1 MNRASLHA
9 HLSHL
14 DPDEVSDA
22 LTRLPDRYFE
32 SFAHDDMVRHM
43 TALAGISTDCPLQV
57 WVESVGDGGVHVT
70 VVALDYPFL
79 LAATTGMLAAH
90 GVDII
95 KGDIFT
101 YSPQAKPPGRWTRD
115 DLMRQWRR
123 KKIVDY
129 FYGRRLDNQDWVSW
143 KERLEQDLLSMG
155 HQLEHQPTVAIDGVW
170 RRVSQHLSEHAG
182 AQRSPLSPSQVT
194 FNNTL
199 PQATQLTLM
208 TQDTPFFLF
217 SFCTALA
224 HHGLSV
230 QQLSINTHDH
240 VIEDVFLL
248 TDRHGHKIEDPM
260 ALDTLRLSVVFCK
273 QFTYY
278 LNQAPNPYDAI
289 TRYEQLIHTIL
300 ASRPS
305 DERLAFLTN
314 PLALADL
321 ARVLGAS
328 EYLWEDFIRTHYE
341 SLEPILGDVPQHP
354 EPVAIRL
361 SRAMAGLTSYDDK
374 KTALN
379 QFKDQAIFDIDL
391 RHLCQ
396 RMSLTEMSEQLTE
409 LVEAVIRVACEV
421 VMAELI
427 QQYGEPK
434 TIGNLPVQWG
444 VFGLGKLGGVALGYA
459 SDIELLVVFSDAGQT
474 DGDHSVS
481 NQVFFGEMVKELN
494 RLIVAKRSGIF
505 AIDLRLRP
513 YGKDGPLASSVDQFC
528 RYFGRDGDAQLY
540 ERLALV
546 RLRWVAGD
554 VAFGHRMEWLRDE
567 WVYHQSISDFSS
579 LWELRKRQH
588 DQKVWAQ
595 PNAKFSPGALVDL
608 EYTVQALQV
617 KHGATNPD
625 LKTPRIREA
634 LRALQGAG
642 LIETT
647 LLKQLIDGYIFLR
660 QLINGLRV
668 LRGSAED
675 LNLPHPDELEFDHLA
690 RRMGYSS
697 QAGIGPAD
705 QLIME
710 FETVTA
716 TVRGFLARYFSRE
729 SLPSATVANVADW
742 VLNPHV
748 PSDMVTRIFSGFQ
761 HPEKAARNIR
771 LLAQMGDDTVFAR
784 LAVLAVQWLKSKPN
798 PDRALNHWE
807 RFVRAIPSPQA
818 HFDVLLAQP
827 ARLDILLDLFSTSDY
842 LSDLLIRHP
851 DDFYDCTQ
859 TDSLHAMPRRGG
871 LKAEWVVSD
880 STDAFRAALRRFKHR
895 HVLRIAIQDMT
906 LRRELP
912 VIYRHLSLLA
922 ETCVMA
928 AIDRG
933 IQRLGAQAIAPC
945 FCVLAMGKL
954 GGSELNYSSDIDLIP
969 VLDTAH
975 LTGPVAEALGWATA
989 LVQSLRDDL
998 AQVTGDGHCY
1008 RVDFNLRPFGRS
1020 GNLVVTADALVRYFQ
1035 ETAAPWEMQALLKM
1049 RPVGGDWGTGFEV
1062 MNRLRPCVNRFDH
1075 GVYRQSVREM
1085 RERAIQQSE
1094 SMGGHDRVKGD
1105 GMDIKNGRGGIRDI
1119 EFLVQVMQMAHAPAQ
1134 WIRSTLPA
1142 ISYLKKK
1149 GVLAA
1154 GTANGLMTSYTI
1166 FRRLEHALQILDN
1179 QQTHRLPIDP
1189 VECHILVRQ
1198 VWGVETDT
1206 PDLATRLSGHL
1217 ARCHEA
1223 FVAGTSGGDVLP

>member
-1 MNRASLHA
+1 MNRDFLHP
-9 HLSHL
+9 HLLHL

-32 SFAHDDMVRHM
+32 SFSTDDMVKHM
-43 TALAGISTDCPLQV
+43 TALAALSTDSPLTV
-57 WVESVGDGGVHVT
+57 WVESVGDGNVQVT
-70 VVALDYPFL
+70 VVAMDYPFL
-79 LAATTGMLAAH
+79 LAATTGILAAH

-101 YSPQAKPPGRWTRD
+101 YAPQAKPNGRWNRD
-115 DLMRQWRR
+115 VMWRQWRR

-129 FYGRRLDNQDWVSW
+129 FEGRRLDDRDWVSW
-143 KERLEQDLLSMG
+143 KESLERALMGMGALLESN
-155 HQLEHQPTVAIDGVW
+155 PSVAIDTLW
-170 RRVSQHLSEHAG
+170 RRVSEHLSDHAG
-182 AQRSPLSPSQVT
+182 SQVAPLSPAQVR
-194 FNNTL
+194 FDNTL
-199 PQATQLTLM
+199 PHATQLTLT

-240 VIEDVFLL
+240 VIEDVFHL
-248 TDRHGHKIEDPM
+248 TDRQGHKIEDPV

-289 TRYEQLIHTIL
+289 TRYEQLIQSIL
-300 ASRPS
+300 VSQPS
-305 DERLAFLTN
+305 AQRLAFLTN

-341 SLEPILGDVPQHP
+341 SLEPILGDVPPHT

-361 SRAMAGLTSYDDK
+361 ARALSGVITDEAK
-374 KTALN
+374 QKVVN
-379 QFKDQAIFDIDL
+379 QFKDQAIFEMDL

-396 RMSLTEMSEQLTE
+396 RISLTEMSEQLTE
-409 LVEAVIRVACEV
+409 LVEAVIQVACEV
-421 VMAELI
+421 VMASLVRL
-427 QQYGEPK
+427 YGEPK
-434 TIGNLPVQWG
+434 TIGNLSVQWG

-459 SDIELLVVFSDAGQT
+459 SDIELLMVFSDAGYT
-474 DGDHSVS
+474 DGAHSIS
-481 NQVFFGEMVKELN
+481 NQVFFGELVKELN
-494 RLIVAKRSGIF
+494 RFIVAKRSGIF

-513 YGKDGPLASSVDQFC
+513 YGKDGPLASSVEQFC

-546 RLRWVAGD
+546 RLRGVAGD
-554 VAFGHRMEWLRDE
+554 DGFCRRIECLRDE

-579 LWELRKRQH
+579 LWDLRKRQH
-588 DQKVWAQ
+588 DQKVWVQ

-617 KHGATNPD
+617 QYGSTVPE

-634 LRALQGAG
+634 LRALQSAG
-642 LIETT
+642 LIEASM
-647 LLKQLIDGYIFLR
+647 LEQLVNGYIFLR
-660 QLINGLRV
+660 RLINGLRV

-675 LNLPHPDELEFDHLA
+675 LNLPHPDQSEFDHLA
-690 RRMGYSS
+690 RRMGYHP

-705 QLIME
+705 QLLIE

-716 TVRGFLARYFSRE
+716 MVRGFLERYFSRE
-729 SLPSATVANVADW
+729 SLPSSTVANVADW
-742 VLNPHV
+742 VLNPHL
-748 PSDMVTRIFSGFQ
+748 PSEMVTRIFSLFQ
-761 HPEKAARNIR
+761 RPEKAARNIR
-771 LLAQMGDDTVFAR
+771 LLAQMGEPSVFAR

-807 RFVRAIPSPQA
+807 RFVRAVPSPRDHYA
-818 HFDVLLAQP
+818 MLLAQP

-851 DDFYDCTQ
+851 DDFYDITQ
-859 TDSLHAMPRRGG
+859 TDHLHAMPRRGA
-871 LKAEWVVSD
+871 LSVEWTLLD
-880 STDAFRAALRRFKHR
+880 GQDTFRATLRRFKHR

-928 AIDRG
+928 SLERG
-933 IQRLGAQAIAPC
+933 IQRLGLHSIAHC

-969 VLDTAH
+969 VLDTTG
-975 LTGPVAEALGWATA
+975 LTVPVADALAGATE
-989 LVQSLRDDL
+989 LVKSLRDDL

-1020 GNLVVTADALVRYFQ
+1020 GTLVGTTDALVRYFQ
-1035 ETAAPWEMQALLKM
+1035 DTAAPWEMQALLKM
-1049 RPVGGDWGTGFEV
+1049 RPLAGDWATGFEV
-1062 MNRLRPCVNRFDH
+1062 MNRLRPCVDRFDQ

-1094 SMGGHDRVKGD
+1094 SLAVSGCGKGAE
-1105 GMDIKNGRGGIRDI
+1105 GWDIKNGRGGIRDI
-1119 EFLVQVMQMAHAPAQ
+1119 EFLIQVMVLAHPPGQ

-1142 ISYLKKK
+1142 ITYLKKQ
-1149 GVLAA
+1149 GVLDPLK
-1154 GTANGLMTSYTI
+1154 ANDLMTSYMV

-1179 QQTHRLPIDP
+1179 QQTHRLPVDP
-1189 VECHILVRQ
+1189 QESHMLVRQ
-1198 VWGVETDT
+1198 VWGVDT
-1206 PDLATRLSGHL
+1206 PITDLWARLSEHVT
-1217 ARCHEA
+1217 RCHAA
-1223 FVAGTSGGDVLP
+1223 FLEGTKG